1 MQVIGIKTK
10 LFKPKDNLLDF
21 LNREIKQLKN
31 REVIVITSKIVALAE
46 GRTGEIK
53 DKKKIIER
61 ESQKVIETPWARL
74 TLTSDG
80 WCLNAGIDESNA
92 DRQLIL
98 TPAKPLQTAWQIRQH
113 LIKKFKLKH
122 LGLIITD
129 TKSLPLRKGTMGRTL
144 GYAGFEALKSYVGKR
159 DLFGRANR
167 LTETNVADALS
178 ASAVLVMGEGNERT
192 PLAIIKDAPV
202 KFINRDISLSKEK
215 NLSLPPDK
223 DIFAKVYKQKRG
235 ERKYSPRPR

>member
-1 MQVIGIKTK
+1 MEIIGLKTV
-10 LFKPKDNLLDF
+10 LFNSQDNLLDF
-21 LNREIKQLKN
+21 LDREIKQLKN
-31 REVIVITSKIVALAE
+31 GEVVVITSKIVALAE
-46 GRTGEIK
+46 GRTGEIT
-53 DKKKIIER
+53 DKKKIIKKEA
-61 ESQKVIETPWARL
+61 QKVIETPWASL

-98 TPAKPLQTAWQIRQH
+98 TPTEPFRTAWQIRQH

-129 TKSLPLRKGTMGRTL
+129 TKSLPLRRGTVGRTL
-144 GYAGFEALKSYVGKR
+144 GYAGFEALKSYVGKK

-167 LTETNVADALS
+167 LTKTNVADALS

-202 KFINRDISLSKEK
+202 KFINQDISLSKEK

-223 DIFAKVYKQKRG
+223 DIFAKVYKQKRN